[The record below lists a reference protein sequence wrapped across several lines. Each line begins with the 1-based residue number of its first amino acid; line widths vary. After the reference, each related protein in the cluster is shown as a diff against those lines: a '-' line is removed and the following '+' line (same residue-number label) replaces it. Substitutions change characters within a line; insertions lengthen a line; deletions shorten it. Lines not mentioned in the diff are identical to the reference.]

1 MSSELTA
8 FTQMQKPNTFKLH
21 SLQLA
26 IATSLLLLSACGGGD
41 PWTIP
46 AAPTGLR
53 SVDSA
58 TVANETTTLPFVDN
72 VASNQRG
79 DARYA
84 TLATN
89 AGVRVAAGFLDI
101 WTPTL
106 PAGGTEP
113 LVDAGQT
120 APANGSFPAVVVSTW
135 SGIPGSATDGTVK
148 NAVVH
153 KANIQ
158 YVIDATNART
168 PAQEIAAYEDDRRG
182 KGYSVTDGMGPLTS
196 AWRTAAQQTTTI
208 SGIPANATTTAY
220 NDGGNNVGVGSATN
234 SNFGLVVDLLGS
246 TIGANGSTE
255 PAKRFFKY
263 ARPYRWTDS
272 VASPSVAS
280 TWTGSVSV
288 VPALVPVKSTTPATD
303 SGFLSGHAAEA
314 TRDAL
319 AMAYVAPER
328 FQEIITRGLEL
339 GENRILAGMH
349 SPMDVI
355 GGRLQAQ
362 AVAAANLAA
371 NATARKAA
379 YDQAHTA
386 LMAATSTTDLA
397 AFNTYAHSASTA
409 TDRFADRAA
418 NKANYLRRLT
428 YGFAPIGDTTKAA
441 VVPKGAEVLLETRL
455 PYLSAD
461 QRRVVLKTTALAS
474 GYPLLDDAE
483 GWGRLNLFAAA
494 DGYAAFNGDVV
505 ITMDASLGGFNAQD
519 AWQNNIS
526 GAGLLTKRGNG
537 WLSLTGSN
545 SYSGGTVLEA
555 GTLEATSA
563 SAFGTGDVYQSGG
576 TLRANVPSKL
586 NLAARFTQTG
596 GKLELVMGSA
606 SLGQLTVARDV
617 TLGGTLSVSFASGY
631 TPAVGTLLNII
642 TGNTIH
648 GRFNSVTVNGRTVT
662 PIYTDTG
669 VQLRVDA

>member
-1 MSSELTA
+1 MKTPHT
-8 FTQMQKPNTFKLH
+8 FTRR
-21 SLQLA
+21 SLSLA
-26 IATSLLLLSACGGGD
+26 IATGLLFLSGCGGGSD
-41 PWTIP
+41 APWITP
-46 AAPTGLR
+46 AAPTGLG
-53 SVDSA
+53 SVDTA
-58 TVANETTTLPFVDN
+58 PVANETTTLPFVDN

-79 DARYA
+79 DVRYA

-106 PAGGTEP
+106 PAGATEAV
-113 LVDAGQT
+113 VDAGVT
-120 APANGSFPAVVVSTW
+120 AANTSYPTFPAVVASLW
-135 SGIPGSATDGTVK
+135 KGIPGDATDGTVK
-148 NAVVH
+148 IAGVH

-168 PAQEIAAYEDDRRG
+168 AAQAIAAYEDDRRG
-182 KGYSVTDGMGPLTS
+182 KGYSVTDGMGPLTA
-196 AWRTAAQQTTTI
+196 AWRSAAQQTTSI
-208 SGIPANATTTAY
+208 SGIPADATTVAY
-220 NDGGNNVGVGSATN
+220 NDTGNNVGVGSATN
-234 SNFGLVVDLLGS
+234 TGFGLVVDLLNN

-255 PAKRFFKY
+255 PAKRYFKY
-263 ARPYRWTDS
+263 ARPFRWTDS

-280 TWTGSVSV
+280 TWSGNVSV
-288 VPALVPVKSTTPATD
+288 VPALVPVKSTSPQTD

-328 FQEIITRGLEL
+328 FQEIISRGLEL

-349 SPMDVI
+349 SPLDVI

-362 AVAAANLAA
+362 AVATANLAA
-371 NATARKAA
+371 NAAARKAA

-386 LMAATSTTDLA
+386 LMAATSSTDLA
-397 AFNTYAHSASTA
+397 AFNSYAHSASTA
-409 TDRFADRAA
+409 TDRFADHAA

-428 YGFAPIGDTTKAA
+428 YGFSQIADATKAA
-441 VVPKGAEVLLETRL
+441 TVPKGAEVLLETRL

-461 QRRVVLKTTALAS
+461 QRRVVLKTTAVAS
-474 GYPLLDDAE
+474 GYPVMDDAE
-483 GWGRLNLFAAA
+483 GWGRLNLFNAA
-494 DGYAAFNGDVV
+494 DGYGAFAGDVV
-505 ITMDASLGGFNAQD
+505 VSMDGSLGGFNARD

-526 GAGLLTKRGNG
+526 GAGLLTKRGSG

-563 SAFGTGDVYQSGG
+563 TAFGTGDVYQSGG
-576 TLRANVPSKL
+576 VLRANVANAL
-586 NLAARFTQTG
+586 TLGARYTQTG
-596 GKLELVMGSA
+596 GTLQLVLSSA
-606 SLGQLTVARDV
+606 SLGQMTVARDV
-617 TLGGTLSVSFASGY
+617 TLGGALSVSFANGY

-642 TGNTIH
+642 TGSAIH
-648 GRFNSVTVNGRTVT
+648 GKFTSVSVNGHSVT
-662 PIYTDTG
+662 PIYTSIG
-669 VQLRVDA
+669 VLLRVDA

>member
-1 MSSELTA
+1 V
-8 FTQMQKPNTFKLH
+8 
-21 SLQLA
+21 A
-26 IATSLLLLSACGGGD
+26 I
-41 PWTIP
+41 
-46 AAPTGLR
+46 
-53 SVDSA
+53 
-58 TVANETTTLPFVDN
+58 ETTTLPFVDN

-89 AGVRVAAGFLDI
+89 AGVRVAAGFLDL
-101 WTPTL
+101 WTPTI
-106 PAGGTEP
+106 PTGSTEP
-113 LVDAGQT
+113 VVDAGVT
-120 APANGSFPAVVVSTW
+120 AAANGSFPAVVASTW
-135 SGIPGSATDGTVK
+135 TGVPGSATDGTVK
-148 NAVVH
+148 NATVH

-168 PAQEIAAYEDDRRG
+168 PAQAIAAYEDDRRG

-196 AWRTAAQQTTTI
+196 AWRTAAQQTTSI
-208 SGIPANATTTAY
+208 SGVPADATTVAY
-220 NDGGNNVGVGSATN
+220 NDTGNNVGVGSATN
-234 SNFGLVVDLLGS
+234 TSFGLVVDLLGN

-255 PAKRFFKY
+255 PAKRYYKY

-272 VASPSVAS
+272 VASPGVAS

-288 VPALVPVKSTTPATD
+288 VPALVPVKSGTPGTD

-328 FQEIITRGLEL
+328 FQEIISRGLEL

-362 AVAAANLAA
+362 AVAAANLVA

-386 LMAATSTTDLA
+386 LMAATSSTDLA
-397 AFNTYAHSASTA
+397 AFNTYAHSATTA
-409 TDRFADRAA
+409 TDRFADHAA

-428 YGFAPIGDTTKAA
+428 YGFSPIAATTKAA
-441 VVPKGAEVLLETRL
+441 TVPKGAEVLMETRL

-461 QRRVVLKTTALAS
+461 QRRVVLKTTALPS
-474 GYPLLDDAE
+474 GYPALDDAE
-483 GWGRLNLFAAA
+483 GWGRLNLFNAA
-494 DGYAAFNGDVV
+494 DGYGAFAGDVLV
-505 ITMDASLGGFNAQD
+505 SMDASLGGFNAQD

-537 WLSLTGSN
+537 WLSLSGTN

-563 SAFGTGDVYQSGG
+563 TAFGTGDVYQSGG
-576 TLRANVPSKL
+576 VLRANVANTL
-586 NLAARFTQTG
+586 TLGARYTQTG
-596 GKLELVMGSA
+596 GTLQLVLGSA
-606 SLGQLTVARDV
+606 SLSQLTVARDV
-617 TLGGTLSVSFASGY
+617 TLGGALSVSFAKGY
-631 TPAVGTLLNII
+631 TPAVGTVLSII
-642 TGNTIH
+642 TGSAIH
-648 GRFNSVTVNGRTVT
+648 GKFTSITVSGRSVT
-662 PIYTDTG
+662 PIYTSAG